1 MPIPV
6 QIPQPP
12 VAINPK
18 PVRWR
23 WPRIALALV
32 VGLLLLAVML
42 PNMGCLGSSTH
53 DSFSQGMWHVGP
65 FLFFPNALLYMA
77 YIVLAMAFV
86 IFGTLRRNKFEFA
99 GWAMLTLW
107 ILFGVFF

>member
-1 MPIPV
+1 M
-6 QIPQPP
+6 
-12 VAINPK
+12 
-18 PVRWR
+18 
-23 WPRIALALV
+23 LALF

-42 PNMGCLGSSTH
+42 PNAGCLGSATR
-53 DSFSQGMWHVGP
+53 DSVTPGMWHVGP
-65 FLFFPNALLYMA
+65 FLFFPNALLYIA
-77 YIVLAMAFV
+77 YILLAMAFV